1 MKSRA
6 LQSSPYGNVISS
18 REIRK
23 LAEVC
28 VSKDGI
34 QTGPFGSQLHSSDYV
49 KDGTP
54 IITVE
59 HLGENIIEGKNPPL
73 VHADD
78 VKRLS
83 KYTMQE
89 GDIIFSRVGS
99 VDKRALVSEKQSGWL
114 ISGRLL
120 RVRPD
125 TSLVDPHYLSYFF
138 GLPMFK
144 TYIRS
149 IAVGAT
155 MPSLNTGLLSEVPVI
170 LPTISEQKAIGKAL
184 SMLDEKIRINKELTT
199 TLEDIAQTIFKSWFI
214 DFNPVKA
221 KMAGEKPVGMDE
233 ATAAI
238 FPDSMEESEFG
249 LIPKGWE
256 VRQIGEVS
264 ETLLGGT
271 PSRKREE
278 FWGGDIPWI
287 NSGKVNEFRI
297 TSPSEYITEL
307 GLEKSATKLLRKGT
321 TVIAIT
327 GATLGQ
333 FSRLEIDS
341 CANQSVVGIVC
352 SKKASNEYIF
362 LNIKNGIQRLISA
375 QTGGAQQHINKEDVN
390 AFLIVYPGERLMNIF
405 TEIAQDMFTQ
415 IGVLLSQSNTIAAIR
430 DSLLPRLISGE
441 LHIPEEMLAS

>member
-1 MKSRA
+1 MKSKE
-6 LQSSPYGNVISS
+6 LQRTPYGYINAS
-18 REIRK
+18 RTIRK
-23 LAEVC
+23 LSEVC
-28 VSKDGI
+28 VPMDGI

-49 KDGTP
+49 DAGTP

-59 HLGENIIEGKNPPL
+59 HLGENTIEGKNPPR
-73 VHADD
+73 VNADD
-78 VKRLS
+78 VRRLV
-83 KYTMQE
+83 KYTLQE
-89 GDIIFSRVGS
+89 GDIVFSRVGS
-99 VDKRALVSEKQSGWL
+99 VDRRALVSKEQNGWMF
-114 ISGRLL
+114 SGRLL
-120 RVRPD
+120 RVRPEPM
-125 TSLVDPHYLSYFF
+125 LVDPHYLSYFF
-138 GLPMFK
+138 GLPMFRK
-144 TYIRS
+144 YIRS

-155 MPSLNTGLLSEVPVI
+155 MPSLNTSLLSEIPVI
-170 LPTISEQKAIGKAL
+170 LPEISEQKVIGNIL
-184 SMLDEKIRINKELTT
+184 STLDEKIAANKALVK

-214 DFNPVKA
+214 DFDPVKA
-221 KMAGEKPVGMDE
+221 KMSGEKPVGMDD
-233 ATAAI
+233 ATAAL
-238 FPDSMEESEFG
+238 FPDSMEESELG
-249 LIPKGWE
+249 AIPKGWE

-441 LHIPEEMLAS
+441 LHISEEMLAS